1 MSTTL
6 HLDMVDMSTKD
17 QTSLHLKILAPNNTE
32 EGTADWFL
40 LNLHHGIRKMMAMKL
55 VTELGPGL

>member
-1 MSTTL
+1 
-6 HLDMVDMSTKD
+6 MVDMSTKE
-17 QTSLHLKILAPNNTE
+17 QTSLHLKILAPNNIE